1 MKKSLLLSSILMSLC
16 GIINAQLIM
25 ELKEINTDPGGSSY
39 PYNFTVAGDKLF
51 FEAFDP
57 INYSKLW
64 VSDGTTAGTE
74 LLGPAGG
81 ATNSVYDLEAYQ
93 NKLYFSFNDNING
106 QELWISDG
114 TVAGTKLFKDI
125 NSGSSGSYPEA
136 FTICNNQLFFTA
148 TNVNGEHKLYVSD
161 GTAAGTVPL
170 ANKSA
175 ILLNGVDS
183 FAVMNNDIY
192 FTSDNGT
199 GAGYGFWKSDG
210 TTAGTVLLKPDFNA
224 GTFPGNYAVLNNK
237 LYFNGSDFIYGSEL
251 WVTDGTPAGTKIL
264 KNINTNDGVGM
275 QSNGSPFNMQVFN
288 GKIYFTADDGI
299 HGGELWVTDGTDAG
313 TVMVKD
319 IVPGSTGSIPSRGT
333 VYNGALYVTLYQTSE
348 LWKTD
353 GTETGTVFITTI
365 LPYSFIT
372 AVWNNKMYLS
382 KSFDNLA
389 WQSDG
394 TAAGT
399 KAVVVENSTQPV
411 YISGTD
417 QYLTIYKNELYF
429 SGACYYIAGAHEPLK
444 LTTGTLPLHL
454 ISFSGEVNNNLDIL
468 TWKTSGETNTAYFS
482 IEQSIDGI
490 TFKAIGKITA
500 KSNNAEETYTYSRQ
514 SLPNITSYYRLQ
526 IFDKDGS
533 STYSPA
539 VKLKHESRSGV
550 TAAYNAAFKQIII
563 TNNTQSNCKWQ
574 LVSMGGSFIS
584 KGNSSD
590 ALINVPAQ
598 NLAKGSYIL
607 VCTTPDGTEKIK
619 FVIF

>member
-1 MKKSLLLSSILMSLC
+1 MLLSIFISAVCYIS
-16 GIINAQLIM
+16 NAQYVQ

-64 VSDGTTAGTE
+64 VSDGTETATE

-81 ATNSVYDLEAYQ
+81 AISSVYNLEAYK
-93 NKLYFSFNDNING
+93 NLLYFSFNDNVNG
-106 QELWISDG
+106 QELWTSDG
-114 TVAGTKLFKDI
+114 TVAGTKLFKDLYP
-125 NSGSSGSYPEA
+125 GSSGSYPEA

-148 TNVNGEHKLYVSD
+148 MNATGEHKLYVSD

-210 TTAGTVLLKPDFNA
+210 TVAGTILLKPDFSA
-224 GTFPGNYAVLNNK
+224 GTSPGNYAVLNNK

-264 KNINTNDGVGM
+264 KNINTNDGGGV
-275 QSNGSPFNMQVFN
+275 QSNGAPFNMQVFN
-288 GKIYFTADDGI
+288 NKIYFTADDGI
-299 HGGELWVTDGTDAG
+299 YGAELWVTDGTTAG
-313 TVMVKD
+313 TQMVKD
-319 IVPGSTGSIPSRGT
+319 LLQGSTGSIPSRGT
-333 VYNGALYVTLYQTSE
+333 VYNGALYVTCYQTSE

-353 GTETGTVFITTI
+353 GTEAGTVLITTT
-365 LPYSFIT
+365 LPYSYIT
-372 AVWNNKMYLS
+372 AVWNNKMYITNN
-382 KSFDNLA
+382 FDQLA

-399 KAVVVENSTQPV
+399 GAVVADNTIQPL
-411 YISGTD
+411 YIYGSD
-417 QYLTIYKNELYF
+417 QYLTTYKNDLYF
-429 SGACYYIAGAHEPLK
+429 SGACYYIAGAYEPLK

-454 ISFSGEVNNNLDIL
+454 ISFSGEVKNDKDML
-468 TWKTSGETNTAYFS
+468 TWKTSGEINTAYFS
-482 IEQSIDGI
+482 IEQSTDGI
-490 TFKAIGKITA
+490 SFKPIGRVAAT
-500 KSNNAEETYTYSRQ
+500 SNNADATYSYSQ
-514 SLPNITSYYRLQ
+514 KSSLNNAGYYRLQ

-533 STYSPA
+533 STYSA
-539 VKLKHESRSGV
+539 VIKLNREYKSTV
-550 TAAYNAAFKQIII
+550 AAVYNASLKQIII
-563 TNNTQSNCKWQ
+563 TNNSLSNCKWQ
-574 LVSMGGSFIS
+574 LVSIGGNFIS
-584 KGNSSD
+584 QGNSSGVQ
-590 ALINVPAQ
+590 INVPVQ
-598 NLAKGSYIL
+598 NLATGSYIL
-607 VCTTPDGTEKIK
+607 LCTSSAGTEKIK
-619 FVIF
+619 LMIF